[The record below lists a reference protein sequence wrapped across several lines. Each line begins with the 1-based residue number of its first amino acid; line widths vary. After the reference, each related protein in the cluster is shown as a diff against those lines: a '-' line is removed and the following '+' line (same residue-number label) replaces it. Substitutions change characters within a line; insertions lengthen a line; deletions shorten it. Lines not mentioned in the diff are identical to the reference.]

1 MADTAVTDNGVTQ
14 DQHGAEGVP
23 GDAPDALAGAHD
35 EATVGDTSQDGTH
48 AGTQAHHAEPML
60 LGVAPPVAVV
70 STAMIVLL
78 LIAIWKGVPKLI
90 TSGLDAKIADIRS
103 QLDQAKTLRAEAE
116 ALRKEYADK
125 IANAEKDA
133 ASMIEHAR
141 HEAEAIVAKAE
152 ADTTEV
158 IGRREKM
165 AQDKIGAA
173 ERSAISEL
181 RAKAARAAAD
191 AAQGL
196 IRTNYSAE
204 ADRAL
209 VDRSIGAI

>member
-1 MADTAVTDNGVTQ
+1 MADAPL
-14 DQHGAEGVP
+14 AEGHEVP
-23 GDAPDALAGAHD
+23 GTPGNAP
-35 EATVGDTSQDGTH
+35 ETGTH
-48 AGTQAHHAEPML
+48 AGTEHAEPLL
-60 LGVAPPVAVV
+60 LGVAPPMAVV
-70 STAMIVLL
+70 SASMIVLL
-78 LIAIWKGVPKLI
+78 GIAIWKGAHKMV
-90 TSGLDAKIADIRS
+90 TSGLDAKIADIKS
-103 QLDQAKTLRAEAE
+103 QLEQAKSLRAEAE

-133 ASMIEHAR
+133 ASVLDHAR

-158 IGRREKM
+158 IARREKM

-173 ERSAISEL
+173 ERSAVSEL
-181 RAKAARAAAD
+181 RAKAAGAAAE

-196 IRTNYSAE
+196 IRSNYSTD